1 MIERERYL
9 IVMIYLLMDESQC
22 LRSVLS
28 EYGADHNQFTQWMRA
43 EDLRRVIEGMEH
55 KL

>member
-1 MIERERYL
+1 MIEQVRFLYAL
-9 IVMIYLLMDESQC
+9 IYLLNEEAQC

-28 EYGADHNQFTQWMRA
+28 EYEKEHNQFTQWMRA